1 MLVSELIATLQNL
14 IKDEKITQEKIA
26 NIWGVTKA
34 TVNQRCNKDSEV
46 TVSELLKV
54 EEHYNVNLLPRRA
67 PSFKFRKKP
76 LNIDFSKWGLRF
88 EEVPAANQMTL
99 SRFSEATGIDYDR
112 LCDFV
117 HDHAKPTLDELCAII
132 SVADVTFE
140 FLACDNKAD

>member
-1 MLVSELIATLQNL
+1 MKYQELFNALQNL
-14 IKDEKITQEKIA
+14 TNKEIQQIEIA
-26 NIWGVTKA
+26 EILNTKKQNI
-34 TVNQRCNKDSEV
+34 NQKLKNNSEV

-117 HDHAKPTLDELCAII
+117 HDHAKPTLDELAAII

-140 FLACDNKAD
+140 FLACDDKAD